1 MIVQYDFLYSLY
13 CTLDLYGLFTTCYK
27 YVPLI
32 SSVLPPLPI
41 CGNHHFALVFTH
53 LTFLG
58 STFKW
63 HYPVLVFL
71 CLTHLSVICSRSI
84 TVSQMGRHIPFS
96 WLNNIPQS
104 ICITSFLSIHL
115 LKCISFV
122 FISWL
127 LWIKLP
133 STWKCIYLIESNFQ
147 LLWVYTQNWNC
158 WIVWEI
164 YV

>member
-27 YVPLI
+27 YVPLTP
-32 SSVLPPLPI
+32 SVLPPLPI
-41 CGNHHFALVFTH
+41 CGNHHFGVFTH
-53 LTFLG
+53 VTFLG
-58 STFKW
+58 STCKC

-71 CLTHLSVICSRSI
+71 FWLISLSVMCSRSI
-84 TVSQMGRHIPFS
+84 HSVTNGKTYP
-96 WLNNIPQS
+96 LLLTEYIPQS

-115 LKCISFV
+115 LMCISFV

-133 STWKCIYLIESNFQ
+133 STWKCIYLVESTFH

-158 WIVWEI
+158 WIIW
-164 YV
+164 